1 MSAIALIFLI
11 TTFILIGFRYL
22 FTYFSFFILVL
33 GTTFFMNTFD
43 IGFLSG
49 LWLINLIMFA
59 ILFAIKIKNP
69 DIRLF

>member
-1 MSAIALIFLI
+1 MSAIALILLI

-33 GTTFFMNTFD
+33 GTTFFMKTFD